1 MATTWAGTADNQ
13 LITRAALQ
21 NGVDNGYLNPIAG
34 ATITDLTKICTK
46 EYIESVIEE
55 IDTTRADWSNL
66 TAKQCPTKDDLQNST
81 KRMVRRYW
89 KVPTGYSA
97 ILTVKRKRY
106 NSSTITTVSTD
117 TITSPDCS
125 SGGGDTNW
133 FVGDTVYF
141 EWSTG
146 LYSSIESRATKDTTN
161 CEAGSF
167 ACGPFSWVIGKAE
180 KLDVNYGT
188 SIKTPINP
196 CV

>member
-21 NGVDNGYLNPIAG
+21 NGVDNGFLNQIVG
-34 ATITDLTKICTK
+34 TTISDLNKICTK
-46 EYIESVIEE
+46 EYIESVIKE

-81 KRMVRRYW
+81 KRMVRRYVS
-89 KVPTGYSA
+89 VPSGFNAT
-97 ILTVKRKRY
+97 LTVKRKRY
-106 NSSTITTVSTD
+106 NSSTITTVSSD
-117 TITSPDCS
+117 TITSPSCS
-125 SGGGDTNW
+125 SVGGNTDW
-133 FVGDTVYF
+133 YVGDTVYF
-141 EWSTG
+141 EWSTA
-146 LYSSIESRATKDTTN
+146 LFSSIESKATKDTTD
-161 CEAGSF
+161 CAAGSF

-180 KLDVNYGT
+180 KLDVNFGT